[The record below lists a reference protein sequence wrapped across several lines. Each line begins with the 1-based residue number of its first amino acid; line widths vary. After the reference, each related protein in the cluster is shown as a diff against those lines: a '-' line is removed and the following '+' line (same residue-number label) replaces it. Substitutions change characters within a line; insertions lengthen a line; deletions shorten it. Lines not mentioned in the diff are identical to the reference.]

1 MLSIANA
8 PYDFSKPETLVFD
21 LENPKPKDL
30 LTMKEAFEESLKGG
44 VSIGTLPVATGW
56 NDIDPAKALD
66 LLRRNRPGAN
76 RKVDPATVF
85 YYGKQMQDGEW
96 KATGQPIL
104 FDRDGTLVD
113 AQHRLWAVVVSGV
126 TIKTYVVTEIE
137 PIPHLFAYIDNSK
150 TRTAA
155 AALQTSGL
163 NGVSPTIVKVVKIA
177 EEVRLGVYD
186 PTGIDRLSRM
196 TPAEMLNIAG
206 NYPNALLAS
215 RAAYTDWAGAVNL
228 VGKNKK
234 DVVAYLGMR
243 IADLHEFEMADD
255 FYDALLD
262 RDAELP
268 TDNALVVL
276 RKALKKEN
284 EKPTWKRHHL
294 LAALTKAFNAW
305 RKNEPLKGR
314 WMLQVDE
321 AFPDVD
327 APEEQREA
335 AE

>member
-1 MLSIANA
+1 MEGDRTA
-8 PYDFSKPETLVFD
+8 D
-21 LENPKPKDL
+21 
-30 LTMKEAFEESLKGG
+30 
-44 VSIGTLPVATGW
+44 PV
-56 NDIDPAKALD
+56 
-66 LLRRNRPGAN
+66 RPCE
-76 RKVDPATVF
+76 RHF
-85 YYGKQMQDGEW
+85 
-96 KATGQPIL
+96 
-104 FDRDGTLVD
+104 LVD

-126 TIKTYVVTEIE
+126 TIRTYVVTEIE

-163 NGVSPTIVKVVKIA
+163 NGVSPTIVKVIKIG

-186 PTGIDRLSRM
+186 PTGIDRLPRT
-196 TPAEMLNIAG
+196 TPAKTLNMAN

-215 RAAYTDWAGAVNL
+215 RAAYTDWAGVVNL

-262 RDAELP
+262 RDTELP

-294 LAALTKAFNAW
+294 LAALTKGFNAW
-305 RKNEPLKGR
+305 NKGEPLKGR